1 VDVYDSLPTL
11 VTTFV
16 AIIAKISIFIF
27 LLDLVHYTNGGKYE
41 FPWTDILLISS
52 LLSLIIGTVVGL
64 VQSRIKRLFA
74 YSTVSLT
81 AKLRGSLKAIVTK
94 H

>member
-1 VDVYDSLPTL
+1 MDVYDSLPTL

-27 LLDLVHYTNGGKYE
+27 LLDLVHYANGSKTE
-41 FPWTDILLISS
+41 FTWTDILLISS
-52 LLSLIIGTVVGL
+52 LLSLLIGTIVGL

-74 YSTVSLT
+74 C
-81 AKLRGSLKAIVTK
+81 LRI
-94 H
+94 